1 MTSCVPVV
9 HNLMNNV
16 LEMPKKVRGFM
27 DDDSDDDDFVTTA
40 KPKCKRT
47 AGDSDDDFAPKKQK
61 KRKKEEAPWKTSTQV
76 KPDSVAMTGIT
87 SNQVEAHAWHAVGFG
102 KFSKGKNVEYNRNH
116 AIYGTLYSW
125 HSCIHKHFHGPKSM
139 SRCPITI
146 LPVTQSVGST
156 SQTHIFTLLQ

>member
-27 DDDSDDDDFVTTA
+27 DDDSDDGDFVSTA

-102 KFSKGKNVEYNRNH
+102 KFSKGKSVEYHRNH
-116 AIYGTLYSW
+116 AIYGTLCKMLCPQW
-125 HSCIHKHFHGPKSM
+125 IIH
-139 SRCPITI
+139 
-146 LPVTQSVGST
+146 LST
-156 SQTHIFTLLQ
+156 LI

>member
-27 DDDSDDDDFVTTA
+27 DDESDDGDFVTTA

-87 SNQVEAHAWHAVGFG
+87 SNQVEAQHAAGCWLWKIF
-102 KFSKGKNVEYNRNH
+102 KGQKCRIPSQSCKLWN
-116 AIYGTLYSW
+116 TL
-125 HSCIHKHFHGPKSM
+125 
-139 SRCPITI
+139 
-146 LPVTQSVGST
+146 
-156 SQTHIFTLLQ
+156 